1 MMNMKVIAVGSVKE
15 AYYRNKIELYRKR
28 TAQCR
33 SFELIEL
40 KDESIPKGAGESV
53 VEKIKDM
60 EGEKILEHILPGE
73 YVVALCIDGRATTED
88 KLHGIMEAAEERAA
102 SGITF
107 VIGGSLGLGS
117 KVIKRADYRMSFSRM
132 TFPHQ
137 LMRVMLLAQL
147 AKL

>member
-1 MMNMKVIAVGSVKE
+1 MDIKVIVVGSVKE
-15 AYYRNKIELYRKR
+15 AYYRNKIEIYRKKI
-28 TAQCR
+28 AQCR
-33 SFELIEL
+33 SFEMLEL
-40 KDESIPKGAGESV
+40 KDESIPKNAAESV

-60 EGEKILEHILPGE
+60 EGEKILAHVLPGE
-73 YVVALCIDGRATTED
+73 YVIALCIDGRATTEE
-88 KLHGIMEAAEERAA
+88 KLHEIMESAEERAA

-117 KVIKRADYRMSFSRM
+117 GVIKRADYRMSFSRM

-137 LMRVMLLAQL
+137 LMRVMLLEQL

>member
-1 MMNMKVIAVGSVKE
+1 MPQ
-15 AYYRNKIELYRKR
+15 L
-28 TAQCR
+28 
-33 SFELIEL
+33 ELIEL

-117 KVIKRADYRMSFSRM
+117 EVIKRADYRMSFSRM